1 MFRLL
6 RSLLTPNSSFLI
18 RVKGEPNMDEEL
30 LSRQPP
36 QSLEAEQAV
45 LGSIL
50 IDSRCV
56 ADVIGIVKPDDF
68 FLPQNR
74 EIYETVYTM
83 FNFSETIDPVTVLDK
98 MRALGNYHDNSR
110 DYVMQLMEITPT
122 AANAVRYAN
131 IVREKAMLRRLAG
144 AATDISKLVDEQVG
158 TPTEILEAAER
169 KIYALRKGE
178 SRDSLEHVATIMLK
192 VFERLNELA
201 MSDSAIPGLS
211 TGLRD
216 LDVKING
223 LNKSDLLLIAA
234 RPAMGKSSLALN
246 IGVNVAKKYKKTV
259 AVFNLEMSREQ
270 LAMRLL
276 SGEAFVDSAKM
287 QTGKLEDEEW
297 TKLTMAATALSQT
310 DIRIDDNP
318 SITVAEM
325 NAMLRRVEDLGLVII
340 DYLQLMTGSGYGKQS
355 DNRVQ
360 IVGDISRSL
369 KIMAKELNVPVICLS
384 QLSRAVESRQ
394 DKRPMMSDLRE
405 SGAIEQDADVIMF
418 IYRDDYYNE
427 NSEEKNVAECIV
439 SKNRHGETGTVK
451 LQWLPQ
457 FTTFADREWK
467 HA

>member
-1 MFRLL
+1 
-6 RSLLTPNSSFLI
+6 
-18 RVKGEPNMDEEL
+18 MDEEL
-30 LSRQPP
+30 LAKQMP
-36 QSLEAEQAV
+36 QSLEAEQSV

-50 IDSRCV
+50 IDSRCITEV
-56 ADVIGIVKPDDF
+56 VGLVKPDDF
-68 FLPQNR
+68 YLRQNR
-74 EIYETVYTM
+74 EIYEAIYTM
-83 FNFSETIDPVTVLDK
+83 FNFSQTIDPVTVLDK
-98 MRALGNYHDNSR
+98 LKELGYYHDDTR
-110 DYVMQLMEITPT
+110 DYVLQLMEITPT
-122 AANAVRYAN
+122 AANVVRYAN
-131 IVREKAMLRRLAG
+131 IVREKSMLRGLSQ
-144 AATDISKLVDEQVG
+144 AASDIHEMVHTEVG
-158 TPTEILEAAER
+158 TPAEMLESAEK

-178 SRDSLEHVATIMLK
+178 RGDSLEHIGTTLHK
-192 VFERLNELA
+192 VFDRLTELSQ
-201 MSDSAIPGLS
+201 SDSAIPGLS

-216 LDVKING
+216 LDTKING

-297 TKLTMAATALSQT
+297 TKLAMASAALSQT

-325 NAMLRRVEDLGLVII
+325 NAMLRRVEDLGLVVI
-340 DYLQLMTGSGYGKQS
+340 DYLQLMTGSGYGKAS
-355 DNRVQ
+355 ENRVQ
-360 IVGDISRSL
+360 VVGDISRSL

-467 HA
+467 HAQ

>member
-1 MFRLL
+1 
-6 RSLLTPNSSFLI
+6 
-18 RVKGEPNMDEEL
+18 MDEEL
-30 LSRQPP
+30 INRQPP
-36 QSLEAEQAV
+36 HSIEAEQAV

-50 IDSRCV
+50 IDSRCL
-56 ADVIGIVKPDDF
+56 ADVIGVVRPEDF
-68 FLPQNR
+68 FLEQNR
-74 EIYETVYTM
+74 EIYETIYTM
-83 FNFSETIDPVTVLDK
+83 FNFSQTIDPVTVLDK
-98 MRALGNYHDNSR
+98 MRELGNYHDNSR
-110 DYVMQLMEITPT
+110 DYILQLMEITPT
-122 AANAVRYAN
+122 AANAQRYAN
-131 IVREKAMLRRLAG
+131 IVRDKAMLRGLAQ
-144 AATDISKLVDEQVG
+144 AATDISEIVYDQVG
-158 TPTEILEAAER
+158 TPAEMLEAAEK

-178 SRDSLEHVATIMLK
+178 RGDSLEHIGTVLRK
-192 VFERLNELA
+192 VFDHLNELA
-201 MSDSAIPGLS
+201 ASDSAIPGLS

-276 SGEAFVDSAKM
+276 SGESFVDSAKM
-287 QTGKLEDEEW
+287 QTGKLTDEEW
-297 TKLTMAATALSQT
+297 IKLAMGSAALSQT

-325 NAMLRRVEDLGLVII
+325 NAKLRRVEDLGLVII
-340 DYLQLMTGSGYGKQS
+340 DYLQLMSGSGYGKQS

-457 FTTFADREWK
+457 YTTFADREWK
-467 HA
+467 HGE